1 VAVIPTS
8 ATFRSV
14 SRLLSERAMT
24 HPDRL
29 FMWSGADKLTYSAMD
44 QRMRRVANGLSQL
57 GIRKGDRVATITQ
70 NRTEVL
76 DLFFA
81 CSMLGAVQVPLNA
94 FLKGEFLRYQLADS
108 EARIL
113 FADAEGR
120 QSAAGLLD
128 AVRTLETVVLF
139 DGDDAGDSTS
149 LLHGARHYGELLRAS
164 PDVADVS
171 AAASDTMSILYTSG
185 STGFPKGCILSHAYC
200 LNAANKTA
208 TAMELGPED
217 VLITALPMYHAAAQI
232 QVVMT
237 ALLLGVTGVVEHR
250 FSGTQFMARAAETK
264 ATVAHI
270 GVGAAAKILLAQ
282 PESERDKVHQL
293 RLFFLTAID
302 IPLQNDLTVRF
313 GAAVNVQIYGQTEC
327 ILATYTPGSE
337 SRSLTS
343 VGRCA
348 PDVDIRI
355 VDEQG
360 ETVGNGETGEMLIR
374 PRIQHSLFDGYWKR
388 AEDTLRA
395 FRNLWY
401 HTGDLFRSDDAG
413 FLYFVDRKRE
423 SMRRRGENVS
433 SAELESAISAHPQ
446 IEEVAVHAVP
456 SELTEDDI
464 KACIVLARGATVEPG
479 ELLEYFRSK
488 LPYFAIPR
496 YVEVLASLPRN
507 ALARVMKE
515 QLRERGITP
524 ETWDLEKIG
533 AKKSA

>member
-1 VAVIPTS
+1 
-8 ATFRSV
+8 
-14 SRLLSERAMT
+14 LLSERAMT

-44 QRMRRVANGLSQL
+44 QRMRRVASGLAQL
-57 GIRKGDRVATITQ
+57 GIRQGDRVATITQ

-113 FADAEGR
+113 LADAEGC

-128 AVRTLETVVLF
+128 GVPTLETVVLF
-139 DGDDAGDSTS
+139 DGSNTGDSTS
-149 LLHGARHYGELLRAS
+149 LHKARHYGELLGAS
-164 PDVADVS
+164 SDVEDVS

-185 STGFPKGCILSHAYC
+185 STGFPKGCILSHGYC
-200 LNAANKTA
+200 FNAASKTVK
-208 TAMELGPED
+208 AMELGPDD
-217 VLITALPMYHAAAQI
+217 VLMTALPMYHAAAQI

-250 FSGTQFMARAAETK
+250 FSGTQFMARVAETK

-282 PESERDKVHQL
+282 PESARDNAHQL

-302 IPLQNDLTVRF
+302 IALQNALTVRF

-327 ILATYTPGSE
+327 ILATYVPGSE

-348 PDVDIRI
+348 PDVEIRI

-360 ETVGNGETGEMLIR
+360 EPVGNGEIGEMLIR
-374 PRIQHSLFDGYWKR
+374 PRIRHSLFDGYWKKP
-388 AEDTLRA
+388 EDTLRA

-401 HTGDLFRSDDAG
+401 HTGDLFRSDDEG

-433 SAELESAISAHPQ
+433 SAELESAISAHPK
-446 IEEVAVHAVP
+446 IEQAAVHAVP

-464 KACIVLARGATVEPG
+464 KACIVLTQGATVEPG

-524 ETWDLEKIG
+524 ETWDLEKMG